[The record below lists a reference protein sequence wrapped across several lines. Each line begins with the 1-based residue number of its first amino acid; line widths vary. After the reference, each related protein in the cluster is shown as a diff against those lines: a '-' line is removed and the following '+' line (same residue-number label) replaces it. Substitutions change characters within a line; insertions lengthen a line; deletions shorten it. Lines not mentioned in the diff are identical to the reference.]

1 MFRLPKERGR
11 RCDERGRWRG
21 IERFDADGGGEAAE
35 TKEAWET
42 SGEEEAEEDAA
53 NLERSVEDADR
64 GDDGEETA
72 PGIGDAEPGEADIA
86 GGASQAVAE
95 GSWSRRPESR
105 RRDASHQD
113 EHYAERSGGGRGTA
127 GVRGKIAHST
137 SAKHKGAGAKTAQDR
152 RTGSRCAREDG
163 RASHAP
169 PATTGGGKKDARR
182 GPVHQRGAAG
192 GKRSAAGRHGR
203 PARKRN
209 GRGGWA
215 ADSARRSSGSSEEEK
230 AAETGA
236 RPEIIGSKGGE
247 KHGNRRQRG
256 SGSERQAQW
265 GGERHESRRHER
277 EGVQKRRGAREA
289 R

>member
-21 IERFDADGGGEAAE
+21 VERFDADGGGEAAE
-35 TKEAWET
+35 TEEAWEM

-64 GDDGEETA
+64 GDDGKETA

-86 GGASQAVAE
+86 GRT
-95 GSWSRRPESR
+95 WP
-105 RRDASHQD
+105 
-113 EHYAERSGGGRGTA
+113 GGGRGTA
-127 GVRGKIAHST
+127 RVRGKIAHST
-137 SAKHKGAGAKTAQDR
+137 SAKHKGVGAKTAQDR

-182 GPVHQRGAAG
+182 GPAHQRGAAG

-209 GRGGWA
+209 GRGRWA
-215 ADSARRSSGSSEEEK
+215 ADSARRSSGSSGEEK

-247 KHGNRRQRG
+247 KHGNRRQKG

-277 EGVQKRRGAREA
+277 KGVQKRRGAREA